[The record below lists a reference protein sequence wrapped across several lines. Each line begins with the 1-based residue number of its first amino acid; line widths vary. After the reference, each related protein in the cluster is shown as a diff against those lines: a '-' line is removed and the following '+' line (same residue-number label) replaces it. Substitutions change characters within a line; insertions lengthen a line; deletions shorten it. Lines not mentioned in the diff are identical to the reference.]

1 MKSKWTLLGLLALAT
16 VAGRRAS
23 AQQVN
28 SIDGTVTVTPV
39 AAVML
44 QLSPTF
50 YAFGSVDV
58 NTTTNSITALVLS
71 STGTV
76 GATMQKNVLT
86 EPAGWTAQAA
96 AGANQY
102 VLHAIAQAS
111 VPGAAASLDNAT
123 KFLTASA
130 LNNLTNAAAAQTTL
144 AYNGTTNLW
153 YRLDMPTATTSQAA
167 RTITVRYT
175 GTAQ

>member
-1 MKSKWTLLGLLALAT
+1 MKSKMLALGLLALA
-16 VAGRRAS
+16 VATGQRAA

-28 SIDGTVTVTPV
+28 SIDGTITVTPV
-39 AAVML
+39 ASVML

-50 YAFGSVDV
+50 YAFGNVDV

-76 GATMQKNVLT
+76 GATMQKHVLT
-86 EPAGWTAQAA
+86 EPSGWTAAA
-96 AGANQY
+96 AAAANVY
-102 VLHAIAQAS
+102 VLHATAQATN
-111 VPGAAASLDNAT
+111 PGGAALDAAT
-123 KFLTASA
+123 KFLAANA
-130 LNNLTNAAAAQTTL
+130 LSNLTDNSTTQTAL
-144 AYNGTTNLW
+144 SASGTVNLW
-153 YRLDMPTATTSQAA
+153 YRLVMPTATTTQAA